1 MTPFAGCCA
10 ATRFKPRTPFIPFFQ
25 ERAEMPCARSTR
37 LARTFIG
44 LAMAC
49 TLAACSKPEEA
60 PVAAQRPDPMVVEAN
75 QGLVAS
81 LQIEEVQPAP
91 VSPIF
96 RVAGRIDFDEQR
108 ISRIS
113 TTVPGRISDI
123 KVVLGQSVGKG
134 ATLATLTSANLGEA
148 QLSYIKANSQV
159 QLMRRSVERAKALF
173 AADVIG
179 SAELQR
185 RENEL
190 EVAEAEKRGAA
201 DQLRLLGLR
210 DGTLENLERV
220 GSISSVKPVLSTQS
234 GTVVERKVALGQV
247 VQPSDLL
254 FVIADLSVV
263 RVVAD
268 VPEQEARSIAKGQ
281 QIGIDIPALAI
292 RREAKLDY
300 VSPTVNP
307 DTRTILVRTDLENR
321 DGNLK
326 PAMLATVEIAG
337 APVEQIF
344 LLPSAIVR
352 ENNADHV
359 FVETAPGKFRMRPV
373 VLGHIARG
381 PDGEE
386 VRPVL
391 EGVIKGERVVV
402 DGAFHLNTQRKS
414 ANQ

>member
-1 MTPFAGCCA
+1 MSATHRVLLCLSLAGA
-10 ATRFKPRTPFIPFFQ
+10 
-25 ERAEMPCARSTR
+25 
-37 LARTFIG
+37 
-44 LAMAC
+44 
-49 TLAACSKPEEA
+49 LAACSKPQEPPA
-60 PVAAQRPDPMVVEAN
+60 PIAKTDPMLVEA
-75 QGLVAS
+75 GASLVAS
-81 LQIEEVQPAP
+81 LKVEEMHAMP

-96 RVAGRIDFDEQR
+96 RVAGRVDFDERR

-123 KVVLGQSVGKG
+123 KVVLGQNVGQG
-134 ATLATLTSANLGEA
+134 ALLATLTSADLGEA
-148 QLSYIKANSQV
+148 QLAYIKSNSYV
-159 QLMRRSVERAKALF
+159 HLMRRSVERAKALY

-210 DGTLENLERV
+210 DGTLEGLERT
-220 GSISSVKPVLSTQS
+220 GSISSVKPVVSTQA
-234 GTVVERKVALGQV
+234 GTVVERNVALGQV
-247 VQPSDLL
+247 VQPSDPL
-254 FVIADLSVV
+254 FVVADLAVV
-263 RVVAD
+263 RVMAE
-268 VPEQEARSIAKGQ
+268 VPEQEAR
-281 QIGIDIPALAI
+281 GIDAGQNVNIEVPALGM
-292 RREAKLDY
+292 RRVARLNY

-307 DTRTILVRTDLENR
+307 DTRTILVRTDLDNR
-321 DGNLK
+321 DRSLK
-326 PAMLATVEIAG
+326 PAMLATVEIAS
-337 APVEQIF
+337 APQDRIA

-352 ENNADHV
+352 ENNTDHV
-359 FVETAPGKFRMRPV
+359 FVEVGPGKFRMRPV

-391 EGVIKGERVVV
+391 EGLANGERVVV

>member
-1 MTPFAGCCA
+1 MPSARPSTLV
-10 ATRFKPRTPFIPFFQ
+10 RTL
-25 ERAEMPCARSTR
+25 M
-37 LARTFIG
+37 G
-44 LAMAC
+44 LALAS
-49 TLAACSKPEEA
+49 TLAACSKPEEK
-60 PVAAQRPDPMVVEAN
+60 PVAAARPDPMLVEA
-75 QGLVAS
+75 GESLVAS
-81 LQIEEVQPAP
+81 LKIEVAEPAP

-96 RVAGRIDFDEQR
+96 RVAGRIDFDERR

-113 TTVPGRISDI
+113 TTVPGRISDL
-123 KVVLGQSVGKG
+123 KVILGQSVGKG

-148 QLSYIKANSQV
+148 QLAYIKANSHV

-201 DQLRLLGLR
+201 DQLKLLGLR
-210 DGTLENLERV
+210 EGTLDNLERT

-234 GTVVERKVALGQV
+234 GTVVERNVALGQV

-254 FVIADLSVV
+254 FVIADLAVV

-268 VPEQEARSIAKGQ
+268 VPEQEARSIANGQ
-281 QIGIDIPALAI
+281 HIGIDVPALGM
-292 RREAKLDY
+292 RREARLNY

-307 DTRTILVRTDLENR
+307 DTRTILVRTDLDNR
-321 DGNLK
+321 DGSLK
-326 PAMLATVEIAG
+326 PAMLATVEIAS
-337 APVEQIF
+337 APVERIYV
-344 LLPSAIVR
+344 LPSAIVR
-352 ENNADHV
+352 ENNTDHV
-359 FVETAPGKFRMRPV
+359 FVEISAGKYRMRPV
-373 VLGHIARG
+373 VLGHVARG

-391 EGVIKGERVVV
+391 EGIAKGERVVV
-402 DGAFHLNTQRKS
+402 DGAFHLNSQRKS
-414 ANQ
+414 VNQ

>member
-1 MTPFAGCCA
+1 MVARPTVRLPTAPIFPTLPELERATMPRARLYA
-10 ATRFKPRTPFIPFFQ
+10 APRTLL
-25 ERAEMPCARSTR
+25 C
-37 LARTFIG
+37 LALAG
-44 LAMAC
+44 L
-49 TLAACSKPEEA
+49 LSACSKPEDV
-60 PVAAQRPDPMVVEAN
+60 PPPAAKPDPMLVEAG
-75 QGLVAS
+75 QSLVAS
-81 LQIEEVQPAP
+81 LKVEQMHPSP

-96 RVAGRIDFDEQR
+96 RVAGRIDFDERR

-113 TTVPGRISDI
+113 TTVPGRISDVRVI
-123 KVVLGQSVGKG
+123 LGQGVGQG
-134 ATLATLTSANLGEA
+134 AVLATLTSANLGEA
-148 QLSYIKANSQV
+148 QVAYLKANSHV
-159 QLMRRSVERAKALF
+159 QLMRRSVERARSLL

-210 DGTLENLERV
+210 DGTLESLERT
-220 GSISSVKPVLSTQS
+220 GSISSVKPVLSTQA
-234 GTVVERKVALGQV
+234 GTVVERNVVLGQV
-247 VQPSDLL
+247 VQPSDPL
-254 FVIADLSVV
+254 FVVADLAVV

-268 VPEQEARSIAKGQ
+268 VPEQEARGIAAGQ
-281 QIGIDIPALAI
+281 NVSIDIPALGM
-292 RREAKLDY
+292 RRAARLNY
-300 VSPTVNP
+300 VSPTVNT
-307 DTRTILVRTDLENR
+307 DTRTILVRTDLDNR
-321 DGNLK
+321 DRSLK
-326 PAMLATVEIAG
+326 PAMLATVEIAS
-337 APVEQIF
+337 APENRIA

-352 ENNADHV
+352 ENNTDHV
-359 FVETAPGKFRMRPV
+359 FVEVGKGRYRMRPV

-391 EGVIKGERVVV
+391 EGLQAGETVVV

>member
-1 MTPFAGCCA
+1 MPSARKA
-10 ATRFKPRTPFIPFFQ
+10 NLV
-25 ERAEMPCARSTR
+25 RALLGIT
-37 LARTFIG
+37 
-44 LAMAC
+44 MAC
-49 TLAACSKPEEA
+49 CLASCSKTEEA
-60 PVAAQRPDPMVVEAN
+60 PAAAARPDPMLVQAN
-75 QGLVAS
+75 PGLLAS
-81 LQIEEVQPAP
+81 LQIEAVQPAL

-113 TTVPGRISDI
+113 TTVPGRITDI
-123 KVVLGQSVGKG
+123 KVVLGQNVGKG

-148 QLSYIKANSQV
+148 QLAYIKANSHV
-159 QLMRRSVERAKALF
+159 QLMRRSVERARALL

-210 DGTLENLERV
+210 DGTLESLERS
-220 GSISSVKPVLSTQS
+220 GAISSVKPVLSTQA
-234 GTVVERKVALGQV
+234 GTVVERNIALGQV

-254 FVIADLSVV
+254 FVVADLSIV

-268 VPEQEARSIAKGQ
+268 VPEQEAPGIAKGQ
-281 QIGIDIPALAI
+281 RIGIDIPALGI
-292 RREAKLDY
+292 RREAELAY

-307 DTRTILVRTDLENR
+307 DTRTILVRTDLDNHDR
-321 DGNLK
+321 GLK

-337 APVEQIF
+337 APSERVY

-352 ENNADHV
+352 ENNIDHV
-359 FVETAPGKFRMRPV
+359 FVELEPGKFRMRPV

-381 PDGEE
+381 PEGEE

-391 EGVIKGERVVV
+391 EGVSPGERVVV
-402 DGAFHLNTQRKS
+402 DGAFHLNTQRKTI
-414 ANQ
+414 NQ